1 MPGTVAFGGEY
12 GSDPSG
18 VGYATCSLSP
28 SYGLAH
34 PLPPGARRRRKNDR
48 GPLDFH
54 VERAAV
60 TGLVELRGFEP
71 LTFAL
76 RTQRSTN

>member
-1 MPGTVAFGGEY
+1 MLATTLAAGTATGAFRAPRPQASLNGRQNDGG
-12 GSDPSG
+12 
-18 VGYATCSLSP
+18 SP
-28 SYGLAH
+28 
-34 PLPPGARRRRKNDR
+34 
-48 GPLDFH
+48 DFQ

-60 TGLVELRGFEP
+60 LVLVELRGFEP